1 MFDPITRLLTAIGV
15 IGVLA
20 IVGAAQPPDG
30 PSVPD
35 DDNPQ
40 SPPEYV
46 IITGQISTVDIQ
58 AQTFEIQINP
68 GDQPTTITVT
78 QETRYRY
85 NGAYSDQ
92 QTVLQVGTQVAV
104 RHIGGKALAVS
115 QRQVR
120 APD

>member
-78 QETRYRY
+78 QETLYRY